1 MDKDDIHFLQQ
12 LLNRTDKDYIISYLL
27 NTNNSLLLHYS
38 AANYN
43 WNSGFEV
50 PTVILENAA
59 CDFGTGL
66 LMFHYADGYRMLEDP
81 GEVLNSPLE
90 NWEKFLEEVYNKLI
104 NLEFTS
110 QDISFNPELTNIQKY
125 KLKKSNPNIPELLI
139 NKSPGDVV
147 DIFKI

>member
-12 LLNRTDKDYIISYLL
+12 LLNSTDKDYIISYLL

-90 NWEKFLEEVYNKLI
+90 NWKKFLGK
-104 NLEFTS
+104 FT
-110 QDISFNPELTNIQKY
+110 TN
-125 KLKKSNPNIPELLI
+125 S
-139 NKSPGDVV
+139 
-147 DIFKI
+147 